1 MDFQSDIINPYL
13 LRRNIMKT
21 VAVIGLGNRGA
32 MYARRI
38 NAQGGKVVAVC
49 DINASVLNH
58 VASKLGI
65 APDMRFNSTE
75 ELFARGKIADAIV
88 VASQDRDHYG
98 HAKQALLLGYHVLC
112 EKPVSPI
119 KEECVEL
126 VNLAKEKNLYM
137 VVCHV
142 LRYSGFYDAIKQVID
157 SGEIGEI
164 TNIQQTENV
173 GYWHFSHS
181 YVRGNWRREDETTPS
196 ILAKC
201 CHDLDLLYYYTGKK
215 CKSVSSIGSRKIFMA
230 EKAPEG
236 ATERCSKD
244 CPHYKT
250 CPYYAPRFYYEFTLH
265 SIPIYLNRWSL
276 VTRMG
281 NPTRKQVKEALATT
295 SPYGRCVY
303 HSDNDVIENQT
314 VLCKFDGD
322 VNATL
327 TMNCSSRGCFRRVHI
342 TGTKGELF
350 GRDIDGKFRL
360 NVWGKRSRMVRAK
373 MGQGHLGGDSGII
386 HDFLE
391 LLETGKPNPRVS
403 FMRETVMSH
412 LMAFAAEE
420 SRKQGG
426 VLVPINE

>member
-1 MDFQSDIINPYL
+1 
-13 LRRNIMKT
+13 MKT

-38 NAQGGKVVAVC
+38 NKQGGKVVAIC
-49 DINASVLNH
+49 DINESVLNH
-58 VASKLGI
+58 VGDKLGV
-65 APDMRFNSTE
+65 PKEMRFLNTD
-75 ELFARGKIADAIV
+75 ELFAKGKLADAMV

-98 HAKQALLLGYHVLC
+98 HAKEALKLGYHVLC

-126 VNLAKEKNLYM
+126 RDLAEKNGLHM

-142 LRYSGFYDAIKQVID
+142 LRYAGFYDTIKQVID
-157 SGEIGEI
+157 SGAIGEV

-215 CKSVSSIGSRKIFMA
+215 CKSVSSIGSRRIFLS
-230 EKAPEG
+230 ENAPEG
-236 ATERCSKD
+236 ATLRCMD
-244 CPHYKT
+244 GCPHAKT
-250 CPYYAPRFYYEFTLH
+250 CPYYAPKLYYQFTLR

-276 VTRMG
+276 ITRLG
-281 NPTRKQVKEALATT
+281 NPTLAQVKEALAKT

-303 HSDNDVIENQT
+303 HCDNDVIENQT

-322 VNATL
+322 INATL
-327 TMNCSSRGCFRRVHI
+327 TMNASSRGCFRRVHI

-360 NVWGKRSRMVRAK
+360 NVWGKKSRYVRANV
-373 MGQGHLGGDSGII
+373 GQGHLGGDSGII

-391 LLETGKPNPRVS
+391 LLETGKANPRVS
-403 FMRETVMSH
+403 FMKETLMSH

-420 SRKQGG
+420 SRKNDGKT
-426 VLVPINE
+426 ITIEE

>member
-1 MDFQSDIINPYL
+1 
-13 LRRNIMKT
+13 MKT

-49 DINASVLNH
+49 DVNESVLNH
-58 VASKLGI
+58 VGNKLGV
-65 APDMRFNSTE
+65 PQDMRFTSADE
-75 ELFARGKIADAIV
+75 MFSKGKLADAIV
-88 VASQDRDHYG
+88 VATQDRDHYG
-98 HAKQALLLGYHVLC
+98 HAKSALLAGYHVLC

-119 KEECVEL
+119 KEECIEL
-126 VNLAKEKNLYM
+126 VNLAKEKGLYM

-142 LRYSGFYDAIKQVID
+142 LRYAGFYDTIKKVID

-201 CHDLDLLYYYTGKK
+201 CHDLDMLYYYTGKK
-215 CKSVSSIGSRKIFMA
+215 CKSVTSIGSRRIFLA
-230 EKAPEG
+230 ENAPEG
-236 ATERCSKD
+236 APKRCMD
-244 CPHYKT
+244 GCPHKKT
-250 CPYYAPRFYYEFTLH
+250 CPYYAPRFYYQFTLR
-265 SIPIYLNRWSL
+265 SIPIYINRASL

-281 NPTRKQVKEALATT
+281 NPTRADVKKAIKET

-303 HSDNDVIENQT
+303 HCDNDVMENQT

-350 GRDIDGKFRL
+350 GKDISGKFRL
-360 NVWGKRSRMVRAK
+360 NVWGKRPRTVKANV
-373 MGQGHLGGDSGII
+373 GQGHLGGDSGII

-391 LLETGKPNPRVS
+391 LLETGKANPRVS
-403 FMRETVMSH
+403 FMSETLMSH
-412 LMAFAAEE
+412 LMGFGAEE
-420 SRKQGG
+420 SRKNGG
-426 VLVPINE
+426 KTIYLED

>member
-1 MDFQSDIINPYL
+1 
-13 LRRNIMKT
+13 MKT

-49 DINASVLNH
+49 DVNESVLEH
-58 VASKLGI
+58 VGNKLGI
-65 APDMRFNSTE
+65 SKDMRFTSTE
-75 ELFARGKIADAIV
+75 EMFSKGKLADALI

-98 HAKQALLLGYHVLC
+98 HAKAGLLLGYHVLC

-119 KEECVEL
+119 KEECIEL

-142 LRYSGFYDAIKQVID
+142 LRYAGFYDSIKKVIE
-157 SGEIGEI
+157 SGAIGEI
-164 TNIQQTENV
+164 TNVQQTENV

-201 CHDLDLLYYYTGKK
+201 CHDLDMLYYYIGKK
-215 CKSVSSIGSRKIFMA
+215 CKSVSSIGSRRIFLP
-230 EKAPEG
+230 ENAPEG
-236 ATERCSKD
+236 APARCMD
-244 CPHYKT
+244 GCPHKNT

-265 SIPIYLNRWSL
+265 SIPIYINRASL
-276 VTRMG
+276 VTGMG
-281 NPTRKQVKEALATT
+281 NPTRADVKKALKET

-303 HSDNDVIENQT
+303 RCDNDVVENQT

-350 GRDIDGKFRL
+350 GRDVDGKFRL
-360 NVWGKRSRMVRAK
+360 NVWGKRSRTIKANV
-373 MGQGHLGGDSGII
+373 GQGHLGGDSGII

-391 LLETGKPNPRVS
+391 LLETGKANPRVS
-403 FMRETVMSH
+403 FMSETLMSH
-412 LMAFAAEE
+412 LMGFAAEE
-420 SRKQGG
+420 SRKNGG
-426 VLVPINE
+426 KTIYLED